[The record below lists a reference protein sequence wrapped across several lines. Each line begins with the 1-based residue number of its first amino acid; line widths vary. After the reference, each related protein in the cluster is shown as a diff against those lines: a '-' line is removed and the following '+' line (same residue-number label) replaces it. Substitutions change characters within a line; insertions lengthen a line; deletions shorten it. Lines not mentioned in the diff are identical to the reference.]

1 MANVTDCRGH
11 ERTASRLLA
20 NVPED
25 VLRWLEVNLHG
36 NGGVIRISPL
46 PGFGNEN
53 FLVITQD
60 GRKFVLRRYLRTD
73 RCGIEAALMTRL
85 MTSEI
90 PVPEII
96 ALDARGDAG
105 GRPLMLRHFTEGF
118 TASDVVH
125 QERPDEV
132 SSIGEDMGTTLAA
145 IGRIV
150 FDRVGFFSG
159 PDLVPAPDERLANL
173 PLFMDDCIGHMIEGE
188 TLTSNER
195 RRLVNMIDS
204 YTPLMRMEAGGVL
217 VHADFS
223 LTNIIVG
230 PDKGRWHVRSVL
242 DWEFS
247 FSGSSLYD
255 VGSVLRR
262 RDILPVSFIEHF
274 LRGYTE
280 SGGYLPSSRK
290 DLLVIL
296 DLSSLVVECL
306 TRRQGNPFFGE
317 EVNFVR
323 RRLLH

>member
-1 MANVTDCRGH
+1 M
-11 ERTASRLLA
+11 ASRLLA

-25 VLRWLEVNLHG
+25 VRRWLEVNLAG
-36 NGGVIRISPL
+36 NGGVIKISPL

-53 FLVITQD
+53 FLVTTRD
-60 GRKFVLRRYLRTD
+60 SSKFVLRRYRRTGL
-73 RCGIEAALMTRL
+73 CCVEAAIMARL
-85 MTSEI
+85 MASDI

-96 ALDARGDAG
+96 ALDDRGDVG

-118 TASDVVH
+118 TASDIVH
-125 QERPDEV
+125 RERPDEV
-132 SSIGEDMGTTLAA
+132 SSMGETVGVTLAA

-159 PDLVPAPDERLANL
+159 PDLVPTPDERLANL
-173 PLFMDDCIGHMIEGE
+173 PLFMDDCIGQMIERE

-195 RRLVNMIDS
+195 RRLVNMIAS
-204 YTPLMRMEAGGVL
+204 YTPLMRIKDAGVL

-223 LTNIIVG
+223 LTNIIVR
-230 PDKGRWHVRSVL
+230 PDKGRCQVRSVL

-247 FSGSSLYD
+247 FSGSPLFD
-255 VGSVLRR
+255 LGGVLRR
-262 RDILPVSFIEHF
+262 RDMLPASFIEHF

-280 SGGYLPSSRK
+280 SGGYMPSDRK

-323 RRLLH
+323 RRLLS